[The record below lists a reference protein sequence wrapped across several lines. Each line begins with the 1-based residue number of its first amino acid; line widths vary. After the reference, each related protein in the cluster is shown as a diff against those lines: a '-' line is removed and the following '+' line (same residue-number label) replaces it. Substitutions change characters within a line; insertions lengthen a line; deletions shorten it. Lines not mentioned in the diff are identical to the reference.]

1 MHIQVTQ
8 DHASKT
14 FVKRNYRFSGE
25 KSLCVCVCH
34 MAIPQGGPINTT
46 VVRLHSLPT
55 YVVVSGSGKA
65 RFELSRCSSDLPS
78 SPSGHAPGH
87 EAGSYVLLV
96 LDSCFFLCHLFKVK
110 AIHGDLFVY
119 LSVHPLVSLLQKLNV
134 GYNFA
139 IFIRLFEKRDVLWE
153 HLRRADAQAAST
165 GFLLSKSFI
174 RSLSNLVN
182 MLVCI
187 MS

>member
-1 MHIQVTQ
+1 VHIQVTQ

-34 MAIPQGGPINTT
+34 MAIPQGGPINIT
-46 VVRLHSLPT
+46 VVRLRSLPT

-96 LDSCFFLCHLFKVK
+96 LDSCFFVSPFQGKGNTWGSLC
-110 AIHGDLFVY
+110 
-119 LSVHPLVSLLQKLNV
+119 LSV
-134 GYNFA
+134 
-139 IFIRLFEKRDVLWE
+139 
-153 HLRRADAQAAST
+153 
-165 GFLLSKSFI
+165 
-174 RSLSNLVN
+174 RSSACQSVTKT
-182 MLVCI
+182 
-187 MS
+187 